1 MIKKETD
8 FYQLELKDITQ
19 SYGDKIVIKDLD
31 LIVDQKPGTDKVVG
45 VVGPSGCGKSTV
57 LRYFAGLQKP
67 TSGGVFVKGQQVS
80 DQTVVGMVFQQY
92 SSLPWYTVLQN
103 VALGLELHGVPK
115 KEREEKAMEMIKL
128 VGLEGHEQ
136 KHALYPVL
144 SGGQLQ
150 RIAIARSLLANPEI
164 LLMDEPFGALDVSTR
179 LAMQELLR
187 KVLSMPIDQ
196 TVLFVTHDIPEAI
209 YLSDEIVIMGANPG
223 RVVETI
229 PVNLSYDRGPSIK
242 RETKFQKLVYDIE
255 DKMAKL
261 NMKKG

>member
-1 MIKKETD
+1 MRI
-8 FYQLELKDITQ
+8 LKMAK
-19 SYGDKIVIKDLD
+19 SLLVKLGVL
-31 LIVDQKPGTDKVVG
+31 KP
-45 VVGPSGCGKSTV
+45 S
-57 LRYFAGLQKP
+57 
-67 TSGGVFVKGQQVS
+67 
-80 DQTVVGMVFQQY
+80 
-92 SSLPWYTVLQN
+92 
-103 VALGLELHGVPK
+103 
-115 KEREEKAMEMIKL
+115 
-128 VGLEGHEQ
+128 LEGHEQ